1 MIKQENTYL
10 GADGLAY
17 CKICGEPVEAY
28 FPPDSILGMK
38 WVKEREHRELVERNR
53 KICFEEPRMYDWNFE
68 LAEKTTTIEKA
79 KEYTANWNDM
89 KKNHIGFLLWGPIGT
104 NALLNQEITVKMT
117 NFNTIIDDMFPL
129 EDKTEYINA
138 LARYELLILDDLGT
152 ERNSEYALGIV
163 FSVID
168 RRYRSGRPLIVTT
181 NLPIKQLKEETNI
194 EKKRIYDRILE
205 MCVPLYVGGSSYRSD
220 IAHEKMG
227 KMKTFFA
234 TAESSQTENII
245 EQTGTKTI

>member
-1 MIKQENTYL
+1 MMKQEDTYL

-38 WVKEREHRELVERNR
+38 KHFRQCACIRQKREAEEKAYKEREHRELVERNR

-68 LAEKTTTIEKA
+68 LAEKTTAIEKA
-79 KEYTANWNDM
+79 KEYTANWSDM

-104 NALLNQEITVKMT
+104 GKSYIAGCIANALLNQEITVKMT

-152 ERNSEYALGIV
+152 ERN
-163 FSVID
+163 
-168 RRYRSGRPLIVTT
+168 
-181 NLPIKQLKEETNI
+181 
-194 EKKRIYDRILE
+194 
-205 MCVPLYVGGSSYRSD
+205 
-220 IAHEKMG
+220 
-227 KMKTFFA
+227 
-234 TAESSQTENII
+234 
-245 EQTGTKTI
+245 

>member
-1 MIKQENTYL
+1 MT
-10 GADGLAY
+10 
-17 CKICGEPVEAY
+17 
-28 FPPDSILGMK
+28 K
-38 WVKEREHRELVERNR
+38 WVTL
-53 KICFEEPRMYDWNFE
+53 
-68 LAEKTTTIEKA
+68 
-79 KEYTANWNDM
+79 
-89 KKNHIGFLLWGPIGT
+89 
-104 NALLNQEITVKMT
+104 
-117 NFNTIIDDMFPL
+117 
-129 EDKTEYINA
+129 
-138 LARYELLILDDLGT
+138 RYELLILDDLGT
-152 ERNSEYALGIV
+152 ERSSEYALGIV

>member
-17 CKICGEPVEAY
+17 CKICGEPVEAF

-38 WVKEREHRELVERNR
+38 KHFRQCACIRQKREVEEKAYKEREHRELVERNR

-104 NALLNQEITVKMT
+104 GKS
-117 NFNTIIDDMFPL
+117 
-129 EDKTEYINA
+129 YIA
-138 LARYELLILDDLGT
+138 GCIADVYKRQSLY
-152 ERNSEYALGIV
+152 S
-163 FSVID
+163 D
-168 RRYRSGRPLIVTT
+168 R
-181 NLPIKQLKEETNI
+181 
-194 EKKRIYDRILE
+194 
-205 MCVPLYVGGSSYRSD
+205 
-220 IAHEKMG
+220 H
-227 KMKTFFA
+227 FFY
-234 TAESSQTENII
+234 
-245 EQTGTKTI
+245 

>member
-1 MIKQENTYL
+1 
-10 GADGLAY
+10 
-17 CKICGEPVEAY
+17 
-28 FPPDSILGMK
+28 
-38 WVKEREHRELVERNR
+38 
-53 KICFEEPRMYDWNFE
+53 
-68 LAEKTTTIEKA
+68 
-79 KEYTANWNDM
+79 
-89 KKNHIGFLLWGPIGT
+89 
-104 NALLNQEITVKMT
+104 MT

-138 LARYELLILDDLGT
+138 LAKYELLILDDLGT
-152 ERNSEYALGIV
+152 ERSSEYALGIV

-220 IAHEKMG
+220 IAHEKIE

-245 EQTGTKTI
+245 EQTGTKII